1 MYHLYKKFD
10 INNCGVNLNSIIKI
24 KSKIQVH
31 TIIII
36 YLIQMVLSLIFIQW
50 NSIRCNRTHVR
61 GATSSGVRS

>member
-36 YLIQMVLSLIFIQW
+36 YLIQMVLSLIFIQ
-50 NSIRCNRTHVR
+50 
-61 GATSSGVRS
+61 